1 MITIRS
7 ELPEDAKEMFLIY
20 VAAFGR
26 FQEAAL
32 VASLRQNHGI
42 QFSLVAADNGGLVGG
57 VVFSAISLEPALSNL
72 NLTGLAPLAVLPS
85 YQRQGIGSQLVR
97 AGLRQCQEIGFGA
110 VFLVGEPDF
119 YTRFGFVPASDFGI
133 RCEFEVPEA
142 YWLVKELRPQ
152 VLSGLTAL
160 ARFRPEFQEL

>member
-7 ELPEDAKEMFLIY
+7 ELPQDANEMFLIY

-32 VASLRQNHGI
+32 VDALRKNHAVL
-42 QFSLVAADNGGLVGG
+42 FSLVAVDNGGLVGG
-57 VVFSAISLEPALSNL
+57 VVFSTITLEPPMSNL
-72 NLTGLAPLAVLPS
+72 NLAGLAPLAVLPS
-85 YQRQGIGSQLVR
+85 YQQQGIGSQLVR
-97 AGLRQCQEIGFGA
+97 AGLQQGQELNLDA
-110 VFLVGEPDF
+110 VFLVGKPDY

-133 RCEFEVPEA
+133 ACEFEVPEA

-152 VLSGLTAL
+152 VLSGLKAL
-160 ARFRPEFQEL
+160 ARFRPEFQRL